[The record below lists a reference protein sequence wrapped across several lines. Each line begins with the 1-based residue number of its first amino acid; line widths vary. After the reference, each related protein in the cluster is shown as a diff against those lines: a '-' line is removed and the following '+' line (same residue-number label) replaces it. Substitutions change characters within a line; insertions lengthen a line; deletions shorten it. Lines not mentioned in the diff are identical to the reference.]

1 MEQNLGLWKDQQHW
15 QTSSNIVIYQEKRQI
30 PNIKTEMSVITDSA
44 NIKKI
49 LQTTL
54 LIYV

>member
-30 PNIKTEMSVITDSA
+30 HNIETEMRSVTTDSA
-44 NIKKI
+44 NIKKYYKQ
-49 LQTTL
+49 L
-54 LIYV
+54 Y